1 MAVSSAPSK
10 NEAVDKLSNAT
21 SFDAEGAQKWAHW
34 REGDA
39 EQVQ

>member
-21 SFDAEGAQKWAHW
+21 SFDAEGAQKWAQW
-34 REGDA
+34 GDGEGG
-39 EQVQ
+39 QVQ